1 MTEAVRVGSV
11 ELCPACWKRD
21 GHEPGCERLDQ
32 QWFFHELALTQ
43 PYRVFTI
50 TGITPQEKRMTIS
63 KDDFATLSNR
73 FESVGLL
80 PKGKTADLLENFDF
94 VLAQAEAEAKA
105 AAGELRDDE
114 RTTDPEFEPVS
125 KKRSK

>member
-1 MTEAVRVGSV
+1 
-11 ELCPACWKRD
+11 
-21 GHEPGCERLDQ
+21 
-32 QWFFHELALTQ
+32 
-43 PYRVFTI
+43 
-50 TGITPQEKRMTIS
+50 MTIS
-63 KDDFATLSNR
+63 KDDFAALSNR

-94 VLAQAEAEAKA
+94 VTAQAEAEAKA

-114 RTTDPEFEPVS
+114 RTTDPEVEPVS